1 MQDTRFN
8 SWVEKIPWSR
18 YWQLTLVFL
27 PVEFHGQRSMAGY
40 SLEVARIGHDL
51 ATKLPTTIH
60 IYIPQKLM
68 LSFIRYPFKKLNIPA
83 LWNCPP
89 PSLLLSSY
97 SYPYYLQNEYLNFL
111 HYKLVLPW
119 YKCCLGII

>member
-1 MQDTRFN
+1 MDRGA
-8 SWVEKIPWSR
+8 
-18 YWQLTLVFL
+18 WQATV
-27 PVEFHGQRSMAGY
+27 H
-40 SLEVARIGHDL
+40 EVARIGHDL

-60 IYIPQKLM
+60 IYITQKLM
-68 LSFIRYPFKKLNIPA
+68 LSFISYPFKKPNTPA

-97 SYPYYLQNEYLNFL
+97 SYPYHLQNEYLNFL
-111 HYKLVLPW
+111 HYTLVLPW